1 MSEVLKSVNEEAAL
15 EKLHDM
21 GCTDGLP
28 VIIPTQERVDRLVL
42 ASGLEADMVLGELG
56 PAMGIATVEKV
67 AISAVMAGCK
77 PDYLPIVVAA
87 VKAAADPQF
96 DLTELPAEYVAVKL
110 YTAASLPDSNES
122 RRLLRALIGRISSV
136 FPVVCVPA
144 MLSVV
149 LCCLAML
156 RL

>member
-1 MSEVLKSVNEEAAL
+1 MPPKPHINESHMSEVLKSVNEEAAL

-96 DLTELPAEYVAVKL
+96 DLTELQATTL
-110 YTAASLPDSNES
+110 YGSFDYCEWPRT
-122 RRLLRALIGRISSV
+122 
-136 FPVVCVPA
+136 F
-144 MLSVV
+144 
-149 LCCLAML
+149 
-156 RL
+156 